1 MPTNCV
7 SIGSSSP
14 VSALFVP
21 GLSPAFSSG
30 DPLPAGSSP
39 ENMASQSPAS
49 VFAAGAGASPAGTAA
64 ALAPTGAPG
73 RDPVDS
79 VPKSNVDSLFT
90 WLACGLS
97 NTELKSS
104 SPDFEILA
112 KSSSAEPSFASSSP
126 SKSSSR
132 SSSKGVLSAAG
143 AGAGGWL
150 AGAAVGVERAEP
162 KMSSA
167 LLDLLGLC

>member
-1 MPTNCV
+1 
-7 SIGSSSP
+7 
-14 VSALFVP
+14 
-21 GLSPAFSSG
+21 
-30 DPLPAGSSP
+30 
-39 ENMASQSPAS
+39 MASQSPAS
-49 VFAAGAGASPAGTAA
+49 AFAGAGASPAGAAA
-64 ALAPTGAPG
+64 ALALAGAPG
-73 RDPVDS
+73 SDPVDI

-90 WLACGLS
+90 WLVCGLS

-104 SPDFEILA
+104 RPDLEMLA

-143 AGAGGWL
+143 AGGWIV
-150 AGAAVGVERAEP
+150 GAAVGVEWAEP